1 MFSAFSF
8 VTVWALLWALML
20 ATCTFAALRG
30 SRAEKLGGALIFG
43 VCVGTA
49 VIEALV
55 VAASESV
62 NLRHVLI
69 IRLVSDGSLALGL
82 LLLALRFTHLWLG
95 GALLAQASIFAL
107 QASYFV
113 LERPHDALY
122 AATNN
127 VALTVLLFALG
138 LGAWSE
144 QQNSRAELTDDAQ
157 TTVLP
162 A

>member
-1 MFSAFSF
+1 M
-8 VTVWALLWALML
+8 
-20 ATCTFAALRG
+20 
-30 SRAEKLGGALIFG
+30 
-43 VCVGTA
+43 CVGTA

-122 AATNN
+122 ATTNN
-127 VALTVLLFALG
+127 VAFTVLLIALG
-138 LGAWSE
+138 LGAWSAHRRR
-144 QQNSRAELTDDAQ
+144 RAELRDDAQ

>member
-1 MFSAFSF
+1 MLSGISF

-20 ATCTFAALRG
+20 AVCIFAGLRG
-30 SRAEKLGGALIFG
+30 GRAEQLGGALVLG
-43 VCVGTA
+43 VSFVTA
-49 VIEALV
+49 VTEALM
-55 VAASESV
+55 VAASEPV
-62 NLRHVLI
+62 NLKHVLL
-69 IRLVSDGSLALGL
+69 IRLVSEGTVALGL

-122 AATNN
+122 ATTNN
-127 VALTVLLFALG
+127 VAFTVLLIALG
-138 LGAWSE
+138 LGAWSAHRRR
-144 QQNSRAELTDDAQ
+144 RAELRDDAQ